1 MYIIYCLKNES
12 FKDDILSIGITK
24 SISDLK
30 QIVADINKG
39 FLPTPYTIVLTKNV
53 YNNNLHRIVC
63 SLIRKF
69 GKHIS
74 ESFFE
79 ISLDIVKQLFDLIH
93 DEPVYINI
101 GNDANDNDANDN
113 DANDNDANDNDAND
127 NDANTNDTNDANDA
141 NTNYDIYTPINLQ
154 EEYIVVQNNIK
165 YIIPKETDHEYD
177 KILYNIP
184 SISDIVTDLDFY
196 YDRLSIFKSPS
207 SINEIDL

>member
-39 FLPTPYTIVLTKNV
+39 YLPTPYTIVLTKHV

-74 ESFFE
+74 GSFFE

-101 GNDANDNDANDN
+101 GNDVIDTNDVNYANDVINNDVN
-113 DANDNDANDNDAND
+113 
-127 NDANTNDTNDANDA
+127 ANTND
-141 NTNYDIYTPINLQ
+141 NYDIYTPVNLQ

-165 YIIPKETDHEYD
+165 YIIPKETEYEYD
-177 KILYNIP
+177 KIIYNIP

-196 YDRLSIFKSPS
+196 YDKLSIFKSPS